1 QMPSETAAATASIRR
16 RRPTETSF
24 TEMVRPVAAESKRRK
39 GGNFQGAANLHGANC
54 GAGRGSHIRQGS
66 SKEEGS
72 SARDGASPVST
83 RMWAGE
89 WKVDAKKNPA
99 AEFTIRGFRRSD
111 FHRLWEI
118 DQTCFP
124 RGISYSQFE
133 LLTYMRRPRA
143 FTLVAERVPGD
154 DPEAWAAAD
163 DANTVGF
170 IVAEAGRQTGHVIT
184 IDVLEEARRSG
195 LGSRLLAAAEE
206 RLRELGCRA
215 VVLETAV
222 DNAAALAF

>member
-1 QMPSETAAATASIRR
+1 
-16 RRPTETSF
+16 
-24 TEMVRPVAAESKRRK
+24 
-39 GGNFQGAANLHGANC
+39 L
-54 GAGRGSHIRQGS
+54 HIRQGR
-66 SKEEGS
+66 SKGEGS
-72 SARDGASPVST
+72 TARKVGASLVST
-83 RMWAGE
+83 RMWAGD
-89 WKVDAKKNPA
+89 WKVDSKKNTA
-99 AEFTIRGFRRSD
+99 GEFTIRGFRRSD

-163 DANTVGF
+163 GADTVGF
-170 IVAEAGRQTGHVIT
+170 IVAEAGRQTGHIIT
-184 IDVLEEARRSG
+184 IDVLEQARRSG
-195 LGSRLLAAAEE
+195 LGSRLLAAAEG

-222 DNAAALAF
+222 DNAAALAFYKRHEYFLVRTERGYYATGVDAFVLRKELGDGAAES

>member
-1 QMPSETAAATASIRR
+1 MRLAHPTGQAKRR
-16 RRPTETSF
+16 RLD
-24 TEMVRPVAAESKRRK
+24 
-39 GGNFQGAANLHGANC
+39 G
-54 GAGRGSHIRQGS
+54 
-66 SKEEGS
+66 
-72 SARDGASPVST
+72 ARDGASPVST
-83 RMWAGE
+83 RMWAGD
-89 WKVDAKKNPA
+89 WKVDSKKNPA

-143 FTLVAERVPGD
+143 FTLVAERIPGD

-163 DANTVGF
+163 GVNTVAF
-170 IVAEAGRQTGHVIT
+170 IVAEAGRQTGHIIT

-222 DNAAALAF
+222 DNVAALAFYKRHEYFLVRTERGYYATGVDAFVLRKELGDGPAKS